1 MKKVLVMLL
10 AIASI
15 GVASAQT
22 TNTDDVSVKISK
34 GKFEKTINVPQSC
47 IIAAARLIE
56 DTLSEQDVATIH
68 RCLGEVITNSEKTFY
83 YDNISLYFN
92 EPKNK
97 KYIAMTELQ
106 VKADKLLKT
115 IDGYGNLR
123 MVDVKSVPKLRKILT
138 KSKFAPLTVELKEIK
153 LKDILDV

>member
-47 IIAAARLIE
+47 IMVAARLIE

-92 EPKNK
+92 EPKGIVIIKGNG
-97 KYIAMTELQ
+97 Y
-106 VKADKLLKT
+106 T
-115 IDGYGNLR
+115 IEMNNIRGYQNIFR
-123 MVDVKSVPKLRKILT
+123 M
-138 KSKFAPLTVELKEIK
+138 
-153 LKDILDV
+153 